1 MENVDWG
8 LLALQYFLLEDSL
21 LEEEGALYGVSLE
34 EQQTADL
41 LAFMRRAQ
49 AELHRRRMSFPA
61 AVAAPLPVRITPGL
75 RIYIGEKELKLRPM
89 AKTVLLLF
97 LRHPEGIALKSI
109 ADYREELGRLYRR
122 VSRLQEPDA
131 IERCIGRVTDIF
143 ENDFCVNISRV
154 NAAVDA
160 LLEDPIPYR
169 IGGAAGQPK
178 TIPLDRAMV
187 KWE

>member
-8 LLALQYFLLEDSL
+8 ILALQYFLLEDSL
-21 LEEEGALYGVSLE
+21 LEEPGALYGVSLE
-34 EQQTADL
+34 EQETADL
-41 LAFMRRAQ
+41 VAFVRRAQ
-49 AELHRRRMSFPA
+49 EELKRRKTPP
-61 AVAAPLPVRITPGL
+61 VLPVQPVRITRGL

-97 LRHPEGIALKSI
+97 LKHPEGIALKSI
-109 ADYREELGRLYRR
+109 ADYREELGSLYRR
-122 VSRLQEPDA
+122 VSRFQEPEI

-160 LLEDPIPYR
+160 LLENPVPYR
-169 IGGAAGQPK
+169 IGGAAGQAK
-178 TIPLDRAMV
+178 TIPLDRTMV

>member
-1 MENVDWG
+1 MESVDPGILALWY
-8 LLALQYFLLEDSL
+8 LLAEDSL
-21 LEEEGALYGVSLE
+21 LEEGGALYGVSLE
-34 EQQTADL
+34 EQETADL
-41 LAFMRRAQ
+41 VAFVRRAQ
-49 AELHRRRMSFPA
+49 EELRRRKTPP
-61 AVAAPLPVRITPGL
+61 VLPGQPVRITPAL

-109 ADYREELGRLYRR
+109 GDYREELGNLYRR
-122 VSRLQEPDA
+122 VSRFQEPEV
-131 IERCIGRVTDIF
+131 IERCIGRVVDIF

-169 IGGAAGQPK
+169 IGGAAGLPK
-178 TIPLDRAMV
+178 AIPLDRRMV